1 MFNFNFKLK
10 LTPLWLFL
18 ILLAVLVIA
27 VIFGVN
33 SSNKEGLEGTLKFQK
48 ADAALVSVRVPWY
61 QNTLYKLYENNFVDT
76 LTGNIVRV
84 YEDVSGY
91 IGKFT
96 VTDRS
101 GVTTDYSTGSWTSTT
116 PNAITNTVK
125 PWSVSNPDN
134 YAMPD
139 ITNTAIAYMP
149 WGKDTYIRTFGEKNT
164 TFFIGGCTDG
174 QDNCLNKSLEHSD
187 TDVSPTIEP
196 VLTQVTDAT
205 QKSLITY
212 ITSKSKLADGV
223 YYDLSGCVFVFNT
236 STVGGTGSGTLN
248 VGGTESGTLNV
259 GGTGSGTLNVVGST
273 TVNPP
278 TMVSAKKD
286 TSSSATITFTPPT
299 DGVWPSSFVIT
310 STPGSFIT
318 TVTAPAMKPATPVPM
333 SGTVGPGLPSGIQYT
348 FTVVSKKDSTTSIP
362 SAASNSVKLIGLPE
376 IGTITPQNSQNTIV
390 NVPFTKPVG
399 FALDDT
405 YIATAKMK
413 GTSTV
418 VATSP
423 PSKDSPLT
431 ISGLVNDTEYDITVE
446 TVEKKTEG
454 FSSIFEGIGN
464 MATVTVFKNRFTS
477 DNVNYNSDPQDWRD
491 TNDNCI
497 KKGQQRLV
505 TIKNPAE
512 NATITDILQTNK
524 SETPTWI
531 GGTAESG
538 SRWRWIDDNAFS
550 WINWL
555 DGKDPGFGQNGRNRL
570 AIQSDGK
577 WVGQDVEKSRYPY
590 LCTSNL
596 EKFSVMEGMDGGALQ
611 IMMYKRDGSAGVP
624 ITKMSDINATI
635 VNVTDF
641 KPWSLKVSSTK
652 SILVIPRKLNTFVA
666 VINKDSDTTK
676 NKYMIE
682 NPRMYTPSVMLTVAG
697 ADSVDPSATTVAG
710 GKTDKSEDESEYWKK
725 YWYWQTNGESS
736 DYILKT
742 QVIPPVCPACP
753 GTCTSGGT
761 SGGINSASSSSSA
774 IKSVGTDITGVA
786 KDAVAGGTGL
796 AKDVVSGG
804 VGVAKDVVS
813 GGVGLAKDA
822 ASGGVG
828 LAKDAASG
836 GVGLAKD
843 VASGGVGLAK
853 DTVSGGIG
861 LAKDV
866 ASGGVGL
873 VKDTVSGGVGLV
885 KDTVSG
891 GVGLVKDTVSGG
903 VGLVYDILPRGS
915 GSGSG
920 GGGSGSGGSGS
931 VQNKNDVYTYNG
943 ALTNKASSNF
953 MPVTASFSAFSR

>member
-1 MFNFNFKLK
+1 MFNFNFKIK

-33 SSNKEGLEGTLKFQK
+33 SSSKEGLEGTIKFHK
-48 ADAALVSVRVPWY
+48 TDNVLTSFTVDWY
-61 QNTLYKLYENNFVDT
+61 QNPLYKLYENNFVDT

-84 YEDVSGY
+84 YEDVNGY

-101 GVTTDYSTGSWTSTT
+101 GVTADYSTGSWTSTT
-116 PNAITNTVK
+116 PNAIANTVK

-134 YAMPD
+134 YTTPD

-149 WGKDTYIRTFGEKNT
+149 WGKDTYIRTFGDKNN
-164 TFFIGGCTDG
+164 TFFIGGCAAG
-174 QDNCLNKSLEHSD
+174 EDNCYNKSLEHND

-196 VLTQVTDAT
+196 VLSQVTDAT
-205 QKSLITY
+205 QKSLVTY
-212 ITSKSKLADGV
+212 ITSKYKLADGV
-223 YYDLSGCVFVFNT
+223 YYDLSGCVFVFNK

-248 VGGTESGTLNV
+248 VGGTGSGTLNV
-259 GGTGSGTLNVVGST
+259 GGTGSGTLNVGGST

-278 TMVSAKKD
+278 TMVSAKRD
-286 TSSSATITFTPPT
+286 TTSSAIITFTPPT
-299 DGVWPSSFVIT
+299 NDVWPSSFVIT
-310 STPGSFIT
+310 STPGSFTT
-318 TVTAPAMKPATPVPM
+318 TVTAPDTKPTTPAPM
-333 SGTVGPGLPSGIQYT
+333 SGTVTGLTTGTPYT
-348 FTVVSKKDSTTSIP
+348 FTVVSKKDSTSSVP
-362 SAASNSVKLIGLPE
+362 SVVSNSVTPIGLPE
-376 IGTITPQNSQNTIV
+376 IGTITPQNAQNTIV

-399 FALDDT
+399 FTANDT
-405 YIATAKMK
+405 YIATAKTK

-446 TVEKKTEG
+446 TVIPTKEG

-464 MATVTVFKNRFTS
+464 MATVTVLKNRFTS
-477 DNVNYNSDPQDWRD
+477 DNVNYNSDTQDWRD

-505 TIKNPAE
+505 TIKNQAE
-512 NATITDILQTNK
+512 NATITDILKTNK
-524 SETPTWI
+524 AETPTWI

-538 SRWRWIDDNAFS
+538 SSWRWIDDNAFS
-550 WINWL
+550 WTNWL

-570 AIQSDGK
+570 AVQSDGN
-577 WVGQDVEKSRYPY
+577 WVGQDVEHSRYPY

-596 EKFSVMEGMDGGALQ
+596 EKFSIMEGMDGDTLQ
-611 IMMYKRDGSAGVP
+611 IMMYKRDGSTGVP
-624 ITKMSDINATI
+624 ITKMSDINATV

-652 SILVIPRKLNTFVA
+652 SILVVPRKLNTFIA

-676 NKYMIE
+676 NKYTIE

-697 ADSVDPSATTVAG
+697 ADSVDPSAAAAAAAAAG
-710 GKTDKSEDESEYWKK
+710 DKTDKSEDKSEYWKK

-753 GTCTSGGT
+753 GTCTSSGT
-761 SGGINSASSSSSA
+761 SGGINSASSSSSV
-774 IKSVGTDITGVA
+774 IKSVGSDVTGVA
-786 KDAVAGGTGL
+786 KDAVSGGTGL

-813 GGVGLAKDA
+813 GGVGLAKDTV
-822 ASGGVG
+822 SGGVG

-836 GVGLAKD
+836 GV
-843 VASGGVGLAK
+843 
-853 DTVSGGIG
+853 G

-891 GVGLVKDTVSGG
+891 GVGLVS
-903 VGLVYDILPRGS
+903 DILPRGS
-915 GSGSG
+915 GSV
-920 GGGSGSGGSGS
+920 SGSGGRGSGS
-931 VQNKNDVYTYNG
+931 VSGSGGRGSAQNKNDVYTYNG
-943 ALTNKASSNF
+943 ALSNKAPSNF

>member
-1 MFNFNFKLK
+1 MFNFNFNLK

-84 YEDVSGY
+84 YEDVNGY
-91 IGKFT
+91 IEKFT

-101 GVTTDYSTGSWTSTT
+101 GVTTDYSTGSWKSST
-116 PNAITNTVK
+116 PNSISNTVK

-134 YAMPD
+134 YAIPEV
-139 ITNTAIAYMP
+139 TNTAIAYMP
-149 WGKDTYIRTFGEKNT
+149 WGKDTYIRIFGDKST
-164 TFFIGGCTDG
+164 TFLIGGCTDG

-187 TDVSPTIEP
+187 TDVSPTVEP

-205 QKSLITY
+205 QKSLVTY

-248 VGGTESGTLNV
+248 VGGT
-259 GGTGSGTLNVVGST
+259 GSGTLNVVGST
-273 TVNPP
+273 IVNPP

-286 TSSSATITFTPPT
+286 TTSSATITFTPPT
-299 DGVWPSSFVIT
+299 NDIWPSSFVIT
-310 STPGSFIT
+310 STPGSFTT
-318 TVTAPAMKPATPVPM
+318 TVTAPATKPATQAPM
-333 SGTVGPGLPSGIQYT
+333 SGTVTGLTTGMSYT

-399 FALDDT
+399 FAVDDT
-405 YIATAKMK
+405 YIATAKTK

-446 TVEKKTEG
+446 TVAKTTEG

-497 KKGQQRLV
+497 KKGKQRLV

-512 NATITDILQTNK
+512 NATITDILQKNS
-524 SETPTWI
+524 SEAPTWI

-550 WINWL
+550 WTNWL

-570 AIQSDGK
+570 AIQSDGN
-577 WVGQDVEKSRYPY
+577 WVGHDVEKSRYPY

-596 EKFSVMEGMDGGALQ
+596 EKFSIMEGMDGGALQ
-611 IMMYKRDGSAGVP
+611 IIMYKRDGSAGVP
-624 ITKMSDINATI
+624 ITKMSDINATV
-635 VNVTDF
+635 VNITDF
-641 KPWSLKVSSTK
+641 KPWSLKVSATK
-652 SILVIPRKLNTFVA
+652 SILVVPRKLNTFIA

-676 NKYMIE
+676 NKYTIE

-697 ADSVDPSATTVAG
+697 ADSVDPSAAAAAAAAAAG
-710 GKTDKSEDESEYWKK
+710 DSTDKSEDESEYWKK

-761 SGGINSASSSSSA
+761 SGGINSASSSSST
-774 IKSVGTDITGVA
+774 IKSLGSDVTGVA
-786 KDAVAGGTGL
+786 KDVVAGGTGL
-796 AKDVVSGG
+796 AKDAIAGG
-804 VGVAKDVVS
+804 TGLAKDAVS
-813 GGVGLAKDA
+813 GGVGLAKD
-822 ASGGVG
+822 V
-828 LAKDAASG
+828 ASG

-853 DTVSGGIG
+853 DTVSGGVG
-861 LAKDV
+861 LAKDVASGGVGLVKDV

-903 VGLVYDILPRGS
+903 VGLVSDILPRGS

-920 GGGSGSGGSGS
+920 GSGSAK
-931 VQNKNDVYTYNG
+931 NKNDVYTYNG